1 MLGKLIKYDL
11 KNAARIFL
19 LVHGIYLFICIILR
33 LLVMNPLDFSA
44 PSRLLI
50 TPLTL
55 IVVLFIF
62 LLTAMTLT
70 TSLLIALRF
79 YRNLFSKE
87 GYLSWTLPAAPSTHL
102 LAKFLSGYLIAAA
115 DIIIIAAGI
124 LVLVTGSNVADAYRQ
139 IAPDMEK
146 VLGITL
152 GSYALKLF
160 LFTVIFTFTSIVQ
173 IYFCIALGQLFQEH
187 RVLLAIA
194 FYFLAGFG
202 VQILT
207 TSLLLITGLIR
218 PQMFADSYS
227 FNIGRYTDILYLIT
241 GILSI
246 ILAVI
251 EYMVTNYI
259 MKRKINLI

>member
-173 IYFCIALGQLFQEH
+173 IYFCIALGIYSH
-187 RVLLAIA
+187 
-194 FYFLAGFG
+194 FYFYFYCTDLFLHSSGTAFSGTPG
-202 VQILT
+202 T
-207 TSLLLITGLIR
+207 ACYCLLFSGRFWRTD
-218 PQMFADSYS
+218 PYHFAAAY
-227 FNIGRYTDILYLIT
+227 NRTYQATD
-241 GILSI
+241 
-246 ILAVI
+246 VC
-251 EYMVTNYI
+251 
-259 MKRKINLI
+259 

>member
-11 KNAARIFL
+11 KYAARIFL
-19 LVHGIYLFICIILR
+19 LVHGIYLVICIVLR
-33 LLVMNPLDFSA
+33 LLVMNPLDFNA

-50 TPLTL
+50 TPVALV
-55 IVVLFIF
+55 VVLFIF
-62 LLTAMTLT
+62 LLTAITLT

-87 GYLSWTLPAAPSTHL
+87 GYLSWTLPATPSAHL

-115 DIIIIAAGI
+115 DIVIIAAGLLI
-124 LVLVTGSNVADAYRQ
+124 LVTGSNVTEAYRQ
-139 IAPDMEK
+139 IAPEAEK
-146 VLGITL
+146 ILGMTF

-160 LFTVIFTFTSIVQ
+160 IFTVIFTFTSIIQ
-173 IYFCIALGQLFQEH
+173 IYFCIALGQLFQDH
-187 RVLLAIA
+187 RVLLAIT

-207 TSLLLITGLIR
+207 TALLLITGLFR

-227 FNIGRYTDILYLIT
+227 FNMGHYTDTLYLIT
-241 GILSI
+241 GILSA

-251 EYMVTNYI
+251 EYAVTDYI